1 MFTSR
6 SMPKGEITGANLGYD
21 AGRMEKIAGS
31 STWHR
36 RMD

>member
-1 MFTSR
+1 MFASR
-6 SMPKGEITGANLGYD
+6 SIAKGEETGANIGYED
-21 AGRMEKIAGS
+21 LYEPTAGS